1 VSVAQLLDRAEAA
14 DKADKA
20 EKLARLRRH
29 VSTAER
35 LLAYPHPDTSGARR
49 DELRRVMDDIADV
62 ARYLSEQYFSD
73 REA

>member
-1 VSVAQLLDRAEAA
+1 MDTNEPRYVMAA
-14 DKADKA
+14 DAADRA

-29 VSTAER
+29 LTTAER

-62 ARYLSEQYFSD
+62 ANYLSTQYFAD